1 VPTDRGQASTRV
13 AKATL
18 AKLEAELAQRLG
30 RQQVQALR
38 QALEADWGPT
48 IDGSPGGEP
57 CLTAAL
63 GAGLARDGRG
73 SGGRRGRGCRTTLST
88 NAAGAAGA
96 GRTRR
101 TTAPRRRAA

>member
-57 CLTAAL
+57 LPHRRP
-63 GAGLARDGRG
+63 GGGPG
-73 SGGRRGRGCRTTLST
+73 S
-88 NAAGAAGA
+88 
-96 GRTRR
+96 
-101 TTAPRRRAA
+101 